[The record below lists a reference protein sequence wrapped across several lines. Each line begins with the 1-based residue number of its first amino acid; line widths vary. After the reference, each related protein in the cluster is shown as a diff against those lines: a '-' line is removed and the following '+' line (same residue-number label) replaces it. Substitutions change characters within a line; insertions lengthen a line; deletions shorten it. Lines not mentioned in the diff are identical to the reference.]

1 VRHDLVRH
9 IAARLVLI
17 LVALSA
23 SLTLLALSPAPAAAQ
38 DESIVLRGTLTDGSG
53 EPVPGVLITVSDDEG
68 YVASET
74 SDESGYWEVPIPG
87 PGTYLVVLDT
97 ATLPEGVE
105 LRDPERSE
113 LSVTVFSNSKSVQFP
128 IGEAAARG
136 SEVARVAQLIVDGL
150 VFGLI
155 IALSGVG
162 LSLVFGTTG
171 LTNFSHGDLMTLGA
185 LAAFVF
191 NRTLDLPFVL
201 AAVLALLVCAAFGWG
216 QDAGL
221 WRPLRKRGTSL
232 IAMLVVSIGFGIL
245 LRYIFLF
252 FFGGTIQ
259 QYDHAGQPG
268 LEIGLITITP
278 KSVIASAVAIV
289 ALLITVG
296 WLMRSRMGKASR
308 AISDNPA
315 LASASG
321 IDVERVINRIW
332 IIGTVLAGLG
342 GIIFSLNAGVIW
354 DQGFQLLLLVFA
366 AVVVGGLGSPFGAV
380 VGGLIIGLLIQVST
394 LIVPPELKELGA
406 LAVLIVLLLVRP
418 QGILGRAERV
428 G

>member
-1 VRHDLVRH
+1 VARAVRAWTTVR
-9 IAARLVLI
+9 AVLLLVL
-17 LVALSA
+17 VAGALAA
-23 SLTLLALSPAPAAAQ
+23 SWSPAALAQ
-38 DESIVLRGTLTDGSG
+38 EAGPVLRGTITDDVG
-53 EPVPGVLITVSDDEG
+53 EPVPGVAITATNEDGFTETATTDD
-68 YVASET
+68 A
-74 SDESGYWEVPIPG
+74 GYWEIAVPG
-87 PGTYLVVLDT
+87 SGTYVVSLDT

-105 LRDPERSE
+105 LRNPDRSR

-136 SEVARVAQLIVDGL
+136 SELARTAQLVVDGL

-162 LSLVFGTTG
+162 LSLIFGTTG

-185 LAAFVF
+185 LAAFFF
-191 NRTLDLPFVL
+191 NRTLGLPFVL
-201 AAVLALLVCAAFGWG
+201 SAALALLVCALFGWA

-245 LRYIFLF
+245 LRYIYLF
-252 FFGGTIQ
+252 FFGGSIE
-259 QYDHAGQPG
+259 QYDYAGQAG
-268 LEIGLITITP
+268 LELGPITITP
-278 KSVIASAVAIV
+278 KSLIASAVAIT
-289 ALLITVG
+289 ALLATVG
-296 WLMRSRMGKASR
+296 WLLRSRMGKASR

-342 GIIFSLNAGVIW
+342 GIVFSLNAGVTW
-354 DQGFQLLLLVFA
+354 DEGFQILLLVFA
-366 AVVVGGLGSPFGAV
+366 AVVVGGLGSPFGALI
-380 VGGLIIGLLIQVST
+380 GALIIGVLIQVST
-394 LIVPPELKELGA
+394 LVVPPELKELGA
-406 LAVLIVLLLVRP
+406 LAMLIVLLLVRP